1 MKSTFLDLLL
11 NSASILVLKL
21 NILLFV
27 GTGINITAMT
37 QAKKTCRQVIYDYSL
52 YYDGLLE
59 SSSFYLILNVFPMQG
74 MYSDSSWLYDTCIHP
89 FECIKK
95 SKASLL
101 LLSIKRL
108 ST

>member
-59 SSSFYLILNVFPMQG
+59 SSSFLSDIECFSNAGNV
-74 MYSDSSWLYDTCIHP
+74 L
-89 FECIKK
+89 
-95 SKASLL
+95 
-101 LLSIKRL
+101 R
-108 ST
+108 